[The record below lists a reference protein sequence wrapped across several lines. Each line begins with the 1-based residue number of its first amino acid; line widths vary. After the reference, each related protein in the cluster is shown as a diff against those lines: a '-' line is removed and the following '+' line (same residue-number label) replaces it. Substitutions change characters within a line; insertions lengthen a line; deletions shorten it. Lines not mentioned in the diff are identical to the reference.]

1 LASSTEPID
10 RDAAMRIG
18 RLLGGTEAR
27 AIADRLADGYTLTAA
42 LKVVPIGR
50 REEIRTLL
58 EAPAAGTDGRGW
70 IIALLR
76 AVEGARAVTTALDP
90 VWTMP
95 GHLSRSG
102 PLTSSVAR
110 LVDGAR
116 QSVTCS
122 TFNFQTTS
130 SLWLALARAAERPEI
145 EVRLYLDADAA
156 DRDRRPGTPGTAQIA
171 AHLRG
176 AIVLR
181 TKAFDGVTVRNHA
194 KLLVVDHRFLL
205 VTSAN
210 FSWSAEHG
218 NVEFG
223 VVIDNPNLADRVER
237 ELRRVENLLYEPVPD
252 HRRSS
257 ARDLR
262 LREPPRDSGGRLER
276 P

>member
-1 LASSTEPID
+1 
-10 RDAAMRIG
+10 
-18 RLLGGTEAR
+18 
-27 AIADRLADGYTLTAA
+27 
-42 LKVVPIGR
+42 
-50 REEIRTLL
+50 
-58 EAPAAGTDGRGW
+58 
-70 IIALLR
+70 
-76 AVEGARAVTTALDP
+76 
-90 VWTMP
+90 
-95 GHLSRSG
+95 
-102 PLTSSVAR
+102 
-110 LVDGAR
+110 
-116 QSVTCS
+116 
-122 TFNFQTTS
+122 
-130 SLWLALARAAERPEI
+130 
-145 EVRLYLDADAA
+145 
-156 DRDRRPGTPGTAQIA
+156 
-171 AHLRG
+171 
-176 AIVLR
+176 VLR